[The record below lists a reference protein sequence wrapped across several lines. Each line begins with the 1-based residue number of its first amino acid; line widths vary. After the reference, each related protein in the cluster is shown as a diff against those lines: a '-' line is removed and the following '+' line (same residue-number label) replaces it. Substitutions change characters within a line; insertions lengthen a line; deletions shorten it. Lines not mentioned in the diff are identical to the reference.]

1 MGGGKHGGYKNAA
14 QRRAVHA
21 SKADGGKGNPN
32 KMVSPLGFG
41 AGGASI
47 AGIPSGMFGSLGAN
61 PSINSLTNA
70 NAMAAQEAAAR
81 QINRGAQ
88 AAVQPMGS
96 GIVFDNVED
105 NTFAR
110 GRFNPSAQ
118 NVAMGMFGDIAG
130 RSRSLL
136 GGQGMGNPFMMHDEE
151 KIKRLEAEISDI
163 QANGENSKFVNEGE
177 DPQDAAFRRQS
188 DIMDEKK
195 KHKKDNEGSP
205 AKRGETY
212 EEFKKRTGKTG
223 MKAYMRENPKGSK

>member
-1 MGGGKHGGYKNAA
+1 M
-14 QRRAVHA
+14 
-21 SKADGGKGNPN
+21 SKSALK
-32 KMVSPLGFG
+32 FG
-41 AGGASI
+41 AGCASI
-47 AGIPSGMFGSLGAN
+47 AGIPTGMFGSLGAN

-81 QINRGAQ
+81 QINQGAQ

-151 KIKRLEAEISDI
+151 KIKRLEDEIADI
-163 QANGENSKFVNEGE
+163 KANGEDSKFVNEGE

-188 DIMDEKK
+188 DILDEKK
-195 KHKKDNEGSP
+195 KHKEDNEGSP

-212 EEFKKRTGKTG
+212 EEFKKRTGETS
-223 MKAYMRENPKGSK
+223 MKAYMRDNPTGSK

>member
-1 MGGGKHGGYKNAA
+1 MGTGKMKKMSRQQQKAVGASMNEAA
-14 QRRAVHA
+14 
-21 SKADGGKGNPN
+21 GK
-32 KMVSPLGFG
+32 MLTPLEFG

-47 AGIPSGMFGSLGAN
+47 AGIPTGMFGSLGAN

-81 QINRGAQ
+81 QINQGAQ

-118 NVAMGMFGDIAG
+118 NVAMSMFGDLAG
-130 RSRSLL
+130 RSRSVL

-151 KIKRLEAEISDI
+151 KIKRFEAEIADI
-163 QANGENSKFVNEGE
+163 NENGEDSKFVNEGE
-177 DPQDAAFRRQS
+177 DYQEAITDRQS
-188 DIMDEKK
+188 DILTEKK
-195 KHKKDNEGSP
+195 KHKEDK
-205 AKRGETY
+205 
-212 EEFKKRTGKTG
+212 
-223 MKAYMRENPKGSK
+223 